1 MKQLNFLPA
10 NIFLLTEDGLIKSDG
25 SRSER
30 PVVAGTVLVQRGMC
44 RFEYFP
50 APAGLGNGAAERAAL
65 LAAEARAPFARP
77 GYVVIRGILGYGLW
91 WWDEARL
98 LESLPPRSRRD
109 RVQILPESIIY
120 GVDEG
125 VRILRL
131 SEGFEAQRWNDATL
145 VASTWRRGEFDART
159 WAVFLASSPDEE
171 AHGSRALPA
180 PQLPKAQVR
189 KLEKFVVTPR
199 VPVWAQLQRAAYLVC
214 ALLLVPTVFFAGE
227 AARYE
232 HIRRADTSA
241 TAGLAALSGGAGGP
255 GKGSLV
261 SDLELLNELA
271 ARADENP
278 TISALSAASAVLDR
292 FGLDFERAT
301 IENGNVQ
308 IELTGLSGSQLEP
321 LAAALEADSLFGSVR
336 PQLDSATGRAVITA
350 VTCRKRT
357 DEACG

>member
-1 MKQLNFLPA
+1 MKKLSFLPA
-10 NIFLLTEDGLIKSDG
+10 NIFLLTDDGLIKSDG
-25 SRSER
+25 SRSQR

-50 APAGLGNGAAERAAL
+50 APLGLGNGAAERAAL
-65 LAAEARAPFARP
+65 LAAEARAPYARP

-98 LESLPPRSRRD
+98 LESLPSRSRRD
-109 RVQILPESIIY
+109 GIQILPESLIY

-131 SEGFEAQRWNDATL
+131 SEGFEAQCWNDATL

-159 WAVFLASSPDEE
+159 WAVFLASSPYEE
-171 AHGSRALPA
+171 AHGGRGLPA
-180 PQLPKAQVR
+180 PQSPKAQVR
-189 KLEKFVVTPR
+189 KLEKFVVRPR
-199 VPVWAQLQRAAYLVC
+199 VPVWSQLQRAAYLVC
-214 ALLLVPTVFFAGE
+214 ALLLLPTVFFAGE

-232 HIRRADTSA
+232 SIRRADAAA
-241 TAGLAALSGGAGGP
+241 TAELTALSDSTGVS
-255 GKGSLV
+255 GKGSLA

-278 TISALSAASAVLDR
+278 TITALAAATAILDT
-292 FGLDFERAT
+292 FDLDFESTT

-308 IELTGLSGSQLEP
+308 IELIGLSSSQLEP
-321 LAAALEADSLFGSVR
+321 LAAALEADNLFGSVR
-336 PQLDSATGRAVITA
+336 PQLDSATGKVVITA
-350 VTCRKRT
+350 VTCRKQT
-357 DEACG
+357 DTECG